1 MRSYFICMYSY
12 AIRMSVV
19 CTHISSVCHSYVL
32 CTRMSSVCIRMP
44 SVCTRMSSLCHS
56 YVLACHPYV
65 THIYLYVIRM
75 SLVCGFTMNLFKLH
89 LLLYVKNWAT
99 FHHFFSLIIPKS
111 TSWKRSI
118 VYYKS
123 TLKSVLLSIITF
135 RHLSLTYTQKYFIK
149 AFYDLAKTWLCVN
162 NVTYHSQKGILSV
175 FYYVKFSLDMWNK
188 QIKN

>member
-1 MRSYFICMYSY
+1 
-12 AIRMSVV
+12 MSFV
-19 CTHISSVCHSYVL
+19 CAHIL
-32 CTRMSSVCIRMP
+32 
-44 SVCTRMSSLCHS
+44 SVCTRMPLVCQSYVLIYHLYVTRMYSHTIRMYSYVIRMSLVCTRMASVCHS

-135 RHLSLTYTQKYFIK
+135 RHLS
-149 AFYDLAKTWLCVN
+149 WLSYPKVLYKSVLLSSK
-162 NVTYHSQKGILSV
+162 NVALRK
-175 FYYVKFSLDMWNK
+175 
-188 QIKN
+188 

>member
-1 MRSYFICMYSY
+1 MSFACHLY
-12 AIRMSVV
+12 ALIFYLYVL
-19 CTHISSVCHSYVL
+19 VCHSYVSRL
-32 CTRMSSVCIRMP
+32 Y
-44 SVCTRMSSLCHS
+44 S
-56 YVLACHPYV
+56 YIIC
-65 THIYLYVIRM
+65 M

-111 TSWKRSI
+111 TLWKRSI

-149 AFYDLAKTWLCVN
+149 AFYYLAKTWLCVN
-162 NVTYHSQKGILSV
+162 NVTYHSQKRILSV

>member
-1 MRSYFICMYSY
+1 MSFACNLY
-12 AIRMSVV
+12 ALIFYLYVL
-19 CTHISSVCHSYVL
+19 VCHSYVSRL
-32 CTRMSSVCIRMP
+32 Y
-44 SVCTRMSSLCHS
+44 S
-56 YVLACHPYV
+56 YIIC
-65 THIYLYVIRM
+65 M

-111 TSWKRSI
+111 TLWKRSI

-149 AFYDLAKTWLCVN
+149 AFYYLAKTWLCVN
-162 NVTYHSQKGILSV
+162 NVTYHSQKRILSV